1 MFRPVFDLPP
11 GVIGFSAVGKISS
24 EDYTKV
30 LIPEIEAKLA
40 EGGKLRFL
48 FVAGP
53 EFEGYE
59 LGAAM
64 GDTLFGMRHFFD
76 FQKIAFVSDNP
87 AFRSMVEGFGMMMP
101 AQVRSFSVDELAV
114 AKTWLAE

>member
-24 EDYTKV
+24 DDYTKV

-53 EFEGYE
+53 DFEGYE
-59 LGAAM
+59 MGAAL
-64 GDTLFGMRHFFD
+64 GDSLFGIRHFFD
-76 FQKIAFVSDNP
+76 FEKIGFVTDNTG
-87 AFRSMVEGFGMMMP
+87 FRSLVEGFGMMMP
-101 AQVRSFSVDELAV
+101 AQVKGFPMEELDE
-114 AKTWLAE
+114 AKKWLAE